1 VSASSGALDHSGEAG
16 DLVDPRR
23 DPAVAVD
30 VLLQAL
36 PYIERFRGSVVVV
49 KFGGNAMTR
58 PELFA
63 DFAKDVVMMHRV
75 GMRPVVVHGGG
86 PQIGEW
92 LRRVG
97 KESSFVDGRRVTD
110 AETLEI
116 AQMVLIGK
124 VNSDIVTALNTAGPL
139 AVGLSGTDAMLLTA
153 TAHDPELGFVGS
165 VTKVHP
171 ELIERTLSMDLIP
184 VIATIGADET
194 GQTYNINADD
204 AATEIAQA
212 LGAEKLIFLT
222 DVPGLLADVD
232 DPSSLITRVTTD
244 EVREHISTGVISG
257 GMIPKMAG
265 CVRSIEQ
272 GVGSVHL
279 IDGRVSH
286 VLLLELLTHAG
297 VGTMVVAPEPDVPEP
312 PDTATDGAATPT
324 GASS

>member
-1 VSASSGALDHSGEAG
+1 VNALGPG
-16 DLVDPRR
+16 DAPVIDPRR

-36 PYIERFRGSVVVV
+36 PYIERFRGAVVVV
-49 KFGGNAMTR
+49 KFGGNAMST

-86 PQIGEW
+86 PQIGDW
-92 LRRVG
+92 LRRLG
-97 KESSFVDGRRVTD
+97 KESEFVGGRRVTD
-110 AETLEI
+110 AETLEV

-124 VNSDIVTALNTAGPL
+124 VNSDIVTALNTFGPTAL
-139 AVGLSGTDAMLLTA
+139 GLSGTDAMLLTA
-153 TAHDPELGFVGS
+153 EAHDPELGFVGA
-165 VTKVHP
+165 VTKVNP

-184 VIATIGADET
+184 VIATIGADAT

-212 LGAEKLIFLT
+212 LHAEKLIFLT

-232 DPSSLITRVTTD
+232 DPDSLITRVTTD

-265 CVRSIEQ
+265 CVRSIEA

-279 IDGRVSH
+279 IDGRLPH
-286 VLLLELLTHAG
+286 VLLLELLTHSG
-297 VGTMVVAPEPDVPEP
+297 VGTMVVDRDPIDDDAAGPAAAAAPTTNTGRVEP
-312 PDTATDGAATPT
+312 
-324 GASS
+324 

>member
-1 VSASSGALDHSGEAG
+1 MSAFVPEGPG
-16 DLVDPRR
+16 R

-36 PYIERFRGSVVVV
+36 PYIERFRGAVVVV
-49 KFGGNAMTR
+49 KFGGNAMSS
-58 PELFA
+58 PELFD

-92 LRRVG
+92 LDRLG
-97 KESSFVDGRRVTD
+97 KTSEFVDGRRVTD
-110 AETLEI
+110 AETLEV

-124 VNSDIVTALNTAGPL
+124 VNSDIVTALNTFGPI
-139 AVGLSGTDAMLLTA
+139 AMGLSGTDAMMLSA
-153 TAHDPELGFVGS
+153 EVKDPDLGFVGQ
-165 VTKVHP
+165 VTHVAP
-171 ELIERTLSMDLIP
+171 ELIRRTLAMDLVP
-184 VIATIGADET
+184 VIATIGADDA

-222 DVPGLLADVD
+222 DVPGLMGDLD
-232 DPSSLITRVTTD
+232 DPTSLITSITTGR
-244 EVREHISTGVISG
+244 VRELIDSGVIAG
-257 GMIPKMAG
+257 GMIPKMQG
-265 CVRSIEQ
+265 CVRAIEE

-279 IDGRVSH
+279 IDGRLPH

-297 VGTMVVAPEPDVPEP
+297 VGTMVIPDGTADGLAP
-312 PDTATDGAATPT
+312 
-324 GASS
+324 